1 MNVATLITNANAV
14 AQALLER
21 VAQGADGMP
30 TISDNDMRDVLEK
43 CRANGSLPEIKWVA
57 TKGGG
62 FVDNSDSDAVM
73 SLARAIV
80 RDQCADLL
88 I

>member
-1 MNVATLITNANAV
+1 MNVATLIANANAV

-21 VAQGADGMP
+21 VTQGADGVP
-30 TISDNDMRDVLEK
+30 TISDNDMRDVLEE
-43 CRANGSLPEIKWVA
+43 CRANGSLPEIKWVE